1 MPHSLDS
8 ETAPLTIP
16 KQVVNDGELEHSHV
30 SFLRPS
36 SPDLPLDDL
45 QQRFQED
52 GYLFVKGLLPRSD
65 VLKAREEYFK
75 FLDPTGVLKPGTKA
89 VDGIFHDEKDR
100 NLFPGIGAG
109 AAGGNGHPGDH
120 AAAFVDRAL
129 QAHYQDWYAEDLC
142 KHPDLKA
149 FVSKLTGWGENTTA
163 FVRTLLRNNIPGN
176 KAIGVH
182 YDQIFLRHGEPT
194 SVTAWVPIGDVKLD
208 GGGLIYLE
216 KGHLL
221 GAEQEEKF
229 TSEAKSS
236 GLTEEE
242 AKNAFNQNMMSTG
255 LLSEGPKEFAER
267 FDRRWLVTEYEAGDV
282 VLHNPFAIHASTLN
296 YSRNNVIR
304 LATDLRFVDSSRP
317 WDTVSS
323 ATLGWKRQSADEE
336 FQRWSKQY
344 TLGDGV

>member
-1 MPHSLDS
+1 MPHSTNTKPDAATL
-8 ETAPLTIP
+8 P
-16 KQVVNDGELEHSHV
+16 KQIVNDGELEASQI
-30 SFLRPS
+30 SLLKQS
-36 SPDLPLDDL
+36 STELPLVEL
-45 QQRFQED
+45 QKRFEED
-52 GYLFVKGLLPRSD
+52 GYLFVKGLLPRED

-75 FLDPTGVLKPGTKA
+75 FLSPTGVLKPNTEPIH
-89 VDGIFHDEKDR
+89 GIFDAAKDR
-100 NLFPGIGAG
+100 LAFPGIGAG

-120 AAAFVDRAL
+120 AAEFVDRAL
-129 QAHYQDWYAEDLC
+129 LAHYQDWYAEGLC
-142 KHPDLKA
+142 KHPALKA
-149 FVSKLTGWGENTTA
+149 FISELTGWGHNTTA

-221 GAEQEEKF
+221 GIEQEKKF
-229 TSEAKSS
+229 LDEARAG
-236 GLTEEE
+236 GLTEDE

-267 FDRRWLVTEYEAGDV
+267 FDRRWLVAEFEAGDV

-296 YSRNNVIR
+296 QSEDNVIR
-304 LATDLRFVDSSRP
+304 LATDLRFVDASRP
-317 WDTVSS
+317 WDEVGSMCP
-323 ATLGWKRQSADEE
+323 LRDKPFADAV
-336 FQRWSKQY
+336 K
-344 TLGDGV
+344 